1 MRIDRRHPKIDTA
14 AFNDVASFLADNAGN
29 ITSVKGVADSMRQT
43 KRGIS
48 PTTVGEYIAAMREN
62 YLLFRA
68 NRYDIKG
75 KAYLQAMEKYY
86 LGDPGFRFW
95 FLGKTS
101 GDLGHRI
108 ENVVYLEL
116 LRRHRTV
123 HIGKV
128 GSTEVDFYI
137 PDPESDHYYQV
148 SLTVMDEKTLAR
160 ELHPLQSIDDNHPK
174 TLLTMDRIG

>member
-1 MRIDRRHPKIDTA
+1 
-14 AFNDVASFLADNAGN
+14 
-29 ITSVKGVADSMRQT
+29 
-43 KRGIS
+43 
-48 PTTVGEYIAAMREN
+48 MREN

-86 LGDPGFRFW
+86 LGDPGSGSGS
-95 FLGKTS
+95 LAKPPGTS
-101 GDLGHRI
+101 DIGSRTWCISNCCDAI
-108 ENVVYLEL
+108 EPCISARSVP
-116 LRRHRTV
+116 R
-123 HIGKV
+123 K
-128 GSTEVDFYI
+128 STYT

>member
-1 MRIDRRHPKIDTA
+1 MTSRARHTCRPWRSTIWATPG
-14 AFNDVASFLADNAGN
+14 SGSGSLANL
-29 ITSVKGVADSMRQT
+29 R
-43 KRGIS
+43 
-48 PTTVGEYIAAMREN
+48 
-62 YLLFRA
+62 
-68 NRYDIKG
+68 
-75 KAYLQAMEKYY
+75 
-86 LGDPGFRFW
+86 
-95 FLGKTS
+95 
-101 GDLGHRI
+101 DLGHRI

-128 GSTEVDFYI
+128 GSTEVDFYT

>member
-108 ENVVYLEL
+108 ENVVYLNCCDAIEPCISA
-116 LRRHRTV
+116 RSVPRKSTFIHR
-123 HIGKV
+123 
-128 GSTEVDFYI
+128 I
-137 PDPESDHYYQV
+137 PRATTTIRCHSP
-148 SLTVMDEKTLAR
+148 
-160 ELHPLQSIDDNHPK
+160 
-174 TLLTMDRIG
+174 

>member
-1 MRIDRRHPKIDTA
+1 MTSRARHTCRPWRSTIWATPG
-14 AFNDVASFLADNAGN
+14 SGSGSLA
-29 ITSVKGVADSMRQT
+29 
-43 KRGIS
+43 
-48 PTTVGEYIAAMREN
+48 
-62 YLLFRA
+62 
-68 NRYDIKG
+68 
-75 KAYLQAMEKYY
+75 
-86 LGDPGFRFW
+86 
-95 FLGKTS
+95 KTS

-128 GSTEVDFYI
+128 GSTEVDFYT

>member
-48 PTTVGEYIAAMREN
+48 TTTVGEYIAAMREN

-95 FLGKTS
+95 FLGKPPGTS
-101 GDLGHRI
+101 DIGSRTWCISNCCDAIEPCISARSVPRKSTSIHRI
-108 ENVVYLEL
+108 P
-116 LRRHRTV
+116 RATTTIRCH
-123 HIGKV
+123 
-128 GSTEVDFYI
+128 S
-137 PDPESDHYYQV
+137 P
-148 SLTVMDEKTLAR
+148 
-160 ELHPLQSIDDNHPK
+160 
-174 TLLTMDRIG
+174 